1 MAVQRPSVCEGF
13 QSASSA
19 RSRSGGSAPQLSK
32 VKVTQQA
39 AEVSASSPISFQVSQ
54 SRTSTRRS
62 SGESQP
68 KSKSPPASN
77 HGVDGLFLG
86 KAPSQKKDG
95 YFPPSAVEARLRA
108 TKTLLSPVL
117 SLSGTTTPTKEFH
130 CENPRARSSPQSVP
144 RSTGATTRT
153 SSLKHR
159 PVGRVLAPPRQK
171 YPGRFTPVKAAMPK
185 ASQRAAPNQAA
196 SGNEAEHVDVTCS
209 EPVEFVVESAMAES
223 RVSSPEAR
231 VGKDEHTM
239 DEELRCSGAY
249 HGQQSR
255 GCEDEPEVRAA
266 AQCHETRSQALR
278 GNAREERHLVED
290 PVADAAEALAAE
302 DAEDDEKQKQIAA
315 YRKRGRAHTALHS
328 QAQLA
333 VDSVFPTW
341 EEPTCG
347 GPWAQCQVPAVSEA
361 RHSMCEMSLEREECV
376 PRRLRAGTL
385 PSSLGKD
392 WGALSKMSAVDF
404 KSSSTRTLTPR
415 RVDNDSGPTTPRI
428 EGLGFGS
435 SVLSTRTLSPRART
449 ASSASSPC
457 TSPRGL
463 HGLEARSRTLP
474 PSAEDSVACRLSREN
489 SAETLASMVSTR
501 TLSPREG
508 AMSESRGDSA
518 LGRDVGALPR

>member
-1 MAVQRPSVCEGF
+1 MAQKDD
-13 QSASSA
+13 SAS
-19 RSRSGGSAPQLSK
+19 R
-32 VKVTQQA
+32 
-39 AEVSASSPISFQVSQ
+39 
-54 SRTSTRRS
+54 
-62 SGESQP
+62 
-68 KSKSPPASN
+68 
-77 HGVDGLFLG
+77 
-86 KAPSQKKDG
+86 
-95 YFPPSAVEARLRA
+95 
-108 TKTLLSPVL
+108 
-117 SLSGTTTPTKEFH
+117 
-130 CENPRARSSPQSVP
+130 RARSASASIPSVHVEDELRVTASPENEHLTEATEEPRAEARGQHDLRDTESEDDEEERFKQVHRVRPRIHTALHSQAQAAVVMMEDFSPRAADEQDVGAWASVP
-144 RSTGATTRT
+144 LLKGHRHSTGD
-153 SSLKHR
+153 
-159 PVGRVLAPPRQK
+159 V
-171 YPGRFTPVKAAMPK
+171 AAMAQK
-185 ASQRAAPNQAA
+185 DDSASRRARSA
-196 SGNEAEHVDVTCS
+196 SASMPSVHV
-209 EPVEFVVESAMAES
+209 
-223 RVSSPEAR
+223 
-231 VGKDEHTM
+231 
-239 DEELRCSGAY
+239 
-249 HGQQSR
+249 
-255 GCEDEPEVRAA
+255 EDEPEVRAA

-290 PVADAAEALAAE
+290 PVADAAEDLAAE

-361 RHSMCEMSLEREECV
+361 RHSMCEISLEREEFV

-385 PSSLGKD
+385 PSSLGED

-428 EGLGFGS
+428 EGLGFGGS
-435 SVLSTRTLSPRART
+435 LLSTRTLSPRART

-489 SAETLASMVSTR
+489 SAETLASMVSIRTLTPLKRDVTVVNEKTDLFSSEANMRSRTPTTGAQEWREQVSTR

-518 LGRDVGALPR
+518 LGRDVVCASALSSEVYDRKSLLMDRESPSSRTSGVEKISLDPDAQQDVEQARAE